1 MLKNKTN
8 NLKTLI
14 LKELKLSDI
23 TPEYIKWLNNFETV
37 KFTEQRYKKH
47 TKKDV
52 VNYVKKQIKSNNNFL
67 YGIFL
72 CDKKNKDKHIG
83 NIKLGSIDFNH
94 KSAYISYL
102 SGNKSF
108 LNFGIA
114 TWAISKVVT
123 IAKKKFKLKKLFAG
137 TYSINYASIK
147 VLKKNNFKCEGIL
160 KSSIEFQK
168 KRYDSMIYG
177 LILR

>member
-8 NLKTLI
+8 NLKKLH
-14 LKELKLSDI
+14 LKELKYSDI
-23 TPEYIKWLNNFETV
+23 SKEYIKWLNDFETV

-47 TKKDV
+47 TKRDV
-52 VNYVKKQIKSNNNFL
+52 VNYVKNQKKSKNNFL

-72 CDKKNKDKHIG
+72 YDEKNNKRHVG

-94 KSAYISYL
+94 KNAYISYL
-102 SGNKSF
+102 IGNKSY
-108 LNFGIA
+108 LNIGIA
-114 TWAISKVVT
+114 TWAISKVIT

-137 TYSINYASIK
+137 TYSINYASRK
-147 VLKKNNFKCEGIL
+147 VLKKNNFKCEGTL
-160 KSSIEFQK
+160 KLSIEFQK

-177 LILR
+177 LTLK

>member
-1 MLKNKTN
+1 MFKNKIK
-8 NLKTLI
+8 NLKTLH

-23 TPEYIKWLNNFETV
+23 TTEYIKWLNDFETV

-47 TKKDV
+47 TKNDV
-52 VNYVKKQIKSNNNFL
+52 SNYVKKQKKSKNNFL

-72 CDKKNKDKHIG
+72 YDEKKKEKHIG

-94 KSAYISYL
+94 KNAYISYL
-102 SGNKSF
+102 IGDKKF
-108 LNFGIA
+108 LNLGIA
-114 TWAISKVVT
+114 TWAISNIII

-137 TYSINYASIK
+137 TYSINYASKK
-147 VLKKNNFKCEGIL
+147 VLEKNNFKCEGKL

-177 LILR
+177 LIL

>member
-47 TKKDV
+47 TKRDV
-52 VNYVKKQIKSNNNFL
+52 INYVKKQIKSNNNFL

-102 SGNKSF
+102 IRNKSF

-114 TWAISKVVT
+114 TWAI
-123 IAKKKFKLKKLFAG
+123 
-137 TYSINYASIK
+137 
-147 VLKKNNFKCEGIL
+147 
-160 KSSIEFQK
+160 
-168 KRYDSMIYG
+168 
-177 LILR
+177 